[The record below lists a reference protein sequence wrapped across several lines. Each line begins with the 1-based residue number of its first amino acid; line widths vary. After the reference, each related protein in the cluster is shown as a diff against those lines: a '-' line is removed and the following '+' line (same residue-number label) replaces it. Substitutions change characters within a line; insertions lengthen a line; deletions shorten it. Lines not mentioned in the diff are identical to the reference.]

1 MAVPNVYANL
11 QIPWPLLKFSQF
23 ACIIGI
29 TRWIPALSEN
39 DALKYGT
46 LTEEEKELY
55 KLLIHRRSS
64 TKNMLNEVKFAKEN
78 EQTVSQGTIPTVP
91 MLLFVSNGEGT
102 GFSRE
107 TWQNFQKQF
116 TKKQGNSQYIEL
128 HCSHNLHNIEYKRIA
143 EEVKH
148 FIERL

>member
-64 TKNMLNEVKFAKEN
+64 TK
-78 EQTVSQGTIPTVP
+78 I
-91 MLLFVSNGEGT
+91 
-102 GFSRE
+102 
-107 TWQNFQKQF
+107 
-116 TKKQGNSQYIEL
+116 
-128 HCSHNLHNIEYKRIA
+128 C
-143 EEVKH
+143 
-148 FIERL
+148 